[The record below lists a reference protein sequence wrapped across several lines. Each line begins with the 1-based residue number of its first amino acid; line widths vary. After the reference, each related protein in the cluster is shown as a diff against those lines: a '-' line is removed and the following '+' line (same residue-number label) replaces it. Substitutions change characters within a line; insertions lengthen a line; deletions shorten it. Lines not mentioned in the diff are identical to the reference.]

1 MAGLVPAI
9 HAVTL
14 GRMDEADRII
24 GLYERHAHAFDAGRG
39 QSLIER
45 PWLDRFLALVPRG
58 GSVLDLGCGAGEP
71 IARHLIAAGR
81 AVTGVDASPAM
92 IALCQ
97 SRFPDARWIVAD
109 MRGLSLGRRFDGI
122 LAWDSFFHLRADDQR
137 KMFAVFRDHAAP
149 GAALL
154 FTSGPR
160 AGVAMGTFEGEPL
173 HHASLDPD
181 EYRALLAA
189 HGFAVVAHVAE
200 DSACGGHTVW
210 LARASPNGRGRVA
223 PRQRRPGEGSAP
235 CGEGSPRSLPRVG
248 HHPMGEGHTFHA
260 VLAGPIPAIRGFT
273 PASVTGG

>member
-24 GLYERHAHAFDAGRG
+24 DLYERHAHAFDAGRG

-45 PWLDRFLALVPRG
+45 PWLDRFLALLPRG

-71 IARHLIAAGR
+71 IARYLVAAGR
-81 AVTGVDASPAM
+81 AVTGVDASPTM

-97 SRFPDARWIVAD
+97 SRFPNARWIVAN
-109 MRGLSLGRRFDGI
+109 MRDLSLGRRFDGI

-137 KMFAVFRDHAAP
+137 KMFTVFHDHAAP

-160 AGVAMGTFEGEPL
+160 AGVAMGTFHGEPL

-181 EYRALLAA
+181 DYRILLAA
-189 HGFAVVAHVAE
+189 HGFTLVAHVAE

-210 LARASPNGRGRVA
+210 LARSGPLDRLG
-223 PRQRRPGEGSAP
+223 GSRLRYKP
-235 CGEGSPRSLPRVG
+235 KGQE
-248 HHPMGEGHTFHA
+248 
-260 VLAGPIPAIRGFT
+260 
-273 PASVTGG
+273 

>member
-45 PWLDRFLALVPRG
+45 LWLDRFLALVPRG

-81 AVTGVDASPAM
+81 EVTGVDASPTM

-97 SRFPDARWIVAD
+97 SRFPDERWIVAD
-109 MRGLSLGRRFDGI
+109 MRGLSLRRRFDGI

-137 KMFAVFRDHAAP
+137 EMFAVFRGRAAP

-160 AGVAMGTFEGEPL
+160 AGVALGTFQGEPL

-189 HGFAVVAHVAE
+189 HGLTVVAHVAE
-200 DSACGGHTVW
+200 DPACGAHTVW
-210 LARASPNGRGRVA
+210 LARR
-223 PRQRRPGEGSAP
+223 E
-235 CGEGSPRSLPRVG
+235 
-248 HHPMGEGHTFHA
+248 
-260 VLAGPIPAIRGFT
+260 
-273 PASVTGG
+273 

>member
-45 PWLDRFLALVPRG
+45 PWLDRFLALVPHG

-71 IARHLIAAGR
+71 IARHLIAAGC
-81 AVTGVDASPAM
+81 AVTGVDSSPTM

-137 KMFAVFRDHAAP
+137 KMFAIFRDHAAP
-149 GAALL
+149 GARCC
-154 FTSGPR
+154 SR
-160 AGVAMGTFEGEPL
+160 A
-173 HHASLDPD
+173 
-181 EYRALLAA
+181 
-189 HGFAVVAHVAE
+189 
-200 DSACGGHTVW
+200 
-210 LARASPNGRGRVA
+210 ARAPASRWA
-223 PRQRRPGEGSAP
+223 PSKA
-235 CGEGSPRSLPRVG
+235 SRS
-248 HHPMGEGHTFHA
+248 T
-260 VLAGPIPAIRGFT
+260 T
-273 PASVTGG
+273 PASTRTSTARSSPRTASRLSRTWPRTTLRRAHRVAGKGSLVDSRRRSKGRLHCAAKRNRRTGGRR